1 MAGVISSF
9 YDQIYHH
16 KSGVNYV
23 ELTVGTIPV
32 VYSICHAAD
41 NASKIH
47 ENSSKTDSVFGFD
60 SETI

>member
-32 VYSICHAAD
+32 VYSLFHATD
-41 NASKIH
+41 NAPTNTKRKFIK
-47 ENSSKTDSVFGFD
+47 N
-60 SETI
+60 